1 MRYHAEELRYE
12 RVRIFEK
19 EAFFT
24 CDRIQ
29 GDSVSEGLYQYEV
42 RHDDD
47 GFGNPVQI
55 AKGILVNFYG
65 SLLCREK
72 LEDEDTQGTI
82 YISEKDWSWMSDK
95 SITLDEVRRK
105 ETEEHL

>member
-1 MRYHAEELRYE
+1 MRYHA
-12 RVRIFEK
+12 
-19 EAFFT
+19 
-24 CDRIQ
+24 Q

-65 SLLCREK
+65 SLLCRDK
-72 LEDEDTQGTI
+72 LEDEETQGSI
-82 YISEKDWSWMSDK
+82 YLSEEDWCWMSDR
-95 SITLDEVRRK
+95 SITLDELLRK
-105 ETEEHL
+105 ETKEHK

>member
-12 RVRIFEK
+12 RVRILEK

-29 GDSVSEGLYQYEV
+29 GDSVPEGLYQYEV
-42 RHDDD
+42 RHDDE
-47 GFGNPVQI
+47 GLGNPVQI
-55 AKGILVNFYG
+55 ARGILVNFYG

-72 LEDEDTQGTI
+72 LEDIETQGTI
-82 YISEKDWSWMSDK
+82 YISEADWHWMSDK
-95 SITLDEVRRK
+95 SSTLDEVRRK
-105 ETEEHL
+105 ETEEPL

>member
-12 RVRIFEK
+12 RVRILEK

-29 GDSVSEGLYQYEV
+29 EDSVPEGLYQYEV
-42 RHDDD
+42 RHDDE
-47 GFGNPVQI
+47 GLGNPVQI
-55 AKGILVNFYG
+55 SRGILVNFYG

-72 LEDEDTQGTI
+72 LEDEETQGTI
-82 YISEKDWSWMSDK
+82 YISEEDWSWMSDK

>member
-19 EAFFT
+19 EAFFN

-29 GDSVSEGLYQYEV
+29 GASVPEGLYQYEV
-42 RHDDD
+42 RHDDE
-47 GFGNPVQI
+47 GLGNPVQI
-55 AKGILVNFYG
+55 ARGILVNFYG

-72 LEDEDTQGTI
+72 LEDVETQGTI
-82 YISEKDWSWMSDK
+82 YISEADWHWMSDK
-95 SITLDEVRRK
+95 SSTLDELLDK
-105 ETEEHL
+105 EG

>member
-29 GDSVSEGLYQYEV
+29 GDSVSEGLYQY
-42 RHDDD
+42 

-65 SLLCREK
+65 SLLCRDK
-72 LEDEDTQGTI
+72 LEDEETQGSI
-82 YISEKDWSWMSDK
+82 YLSEEDWCWMSDR
-95 SITLDEVRRK
+95 SITLDELLRK
-105 ETEEHL
+105 ETKEHK

>member
-1 MRYHAEELRYE
+1 MRYCADELHYE
-12 RVRIFEK
+12 RVRILEK

-29 GDSVSEGLYQYEV
+29 RDSVPEGLYQYEV

-65 SLLCREK
+65 SLLCRDK
-72 LEDEDTQGTI
+72 LEDEETQGSI
-82 YISEKDWSWMSDK
+82 YLSEEDWCWTADR
-95 SITLDEVRRK
+95 SITLDELLRK
-105 ETEEHL
+105 ETKEHK

>member
-29 GDSVSEGLYQYEV
+29 EDSVPEGLYQYEV

-55 AKGILVNFYG
+55 ARGILVNFYG
-65 SLLCREK
+65 SLLCRDK
-72 LEDEDTQGTI
+72 LEDEKKQGSI
-82 YISEKDWSWMSDK
+82 YLSEEDWCCMSDR
-95 SITLDEVRRK
+95 SITLDELLRK
-105 ETEEHL
+105 ETKEHK

>member
-29 GDSVSEGLYQYEV
+29 EDSVPEGLYQYEV

-47 GFGNPVQI
+47 GFDNPVQI
-55 AKGILVNFYG
+55 ARGILVNFYG
-65 SLLCREK
+65 SLLCRDK
-72 LEDEDTQGTI
+72 LEDEKKQGSI
-82 YISEKDWSWMSDK
+82 YLSEEDWCWTADR
-95 SITLDEVRRK
+95 SITLDELLRK
-105 ETEEHL
+105 ETKEHK